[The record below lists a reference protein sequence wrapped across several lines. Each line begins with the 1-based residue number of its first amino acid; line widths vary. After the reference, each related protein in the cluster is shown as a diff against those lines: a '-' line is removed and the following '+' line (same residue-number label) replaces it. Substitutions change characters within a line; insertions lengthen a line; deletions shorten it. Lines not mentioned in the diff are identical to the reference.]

1 MDKRALMDERRKKW
15 MQDRETSLTVME
27 TKREMSSA
35 FGSSNIGGQQQQ
47 SRGGGEQESVPG
59 YTDMFLNKLT
69 DKLASHI
76 REEVR
81 KEIQNSNEFSGE
93 DLAEKMDTYL
103 QDELSTHTCKIC
115 FELMESDKGKTPIL
129 LFPCGHTFCERYK
142 QPFFLSFFFLTYL
155 DTDCP
160 SAFLIFLTNIL
171 LSTALRMTE

>member
-1 MDKRALMDERRKKW
+1 MDKRALLDERRKKW

-35 FGSSNIGGQQQQ
+35 VGSSTIGGQ
-47 SRGGGEQESVPG
+47 SRVGEELAPG
-59 YTDMFLNKLT
+59 YTDIFLNKLT

-129 LFPCGHTFCERYK
+129 LFPCGHTFCER
-142 QPFFLSFFFLTYL
+142 
-155 DTDCP
+155 
-160 SAFLIFLTNIL
+160 
-171 LSTALRMTE
+171 

>member
-1 MDKRALMDERRKKW
+1 MDKRALLDERRKKW

-27 TKREMSSA
+27 TKKEMSSS
-35 FGSSNIGGQQQQ
+35 FGNSNKGREGH
-47 SRGGGEQESVPG
+47 QEIVPPG
-59 YTDMFLNKLT
+59 YTDIFLNKLT

-81 KEIQNSNEFSGE
+81 KEIQNSSEFSGE

-129 LFPCGHTFCERYK
+129 LFPCGHTFCERYISYMNCSTVG
-142 QPFFLSFFFLTYL
+142 PFSFSF
-155 DTDCP
+155 
-160 SAFLIFLTNIL
+160 
-171 LSTALRMTE
+171 